1 MEKIVQPSIESVEIN
16 ATSSGVAS
24 FLRFIGSCLLIV
36 GAISYLLEG
45 WYAVGHV
52 SRYIKFLG
60 VTGLLS
66 TAGVLTALKLK
77 ENRGARTFL
86 VLAAAA
92 LPVNFCQLGALLY
105 STMPFKAVPD
115 TLTPYL
121 LWQAPSL
128 SIALTITGAS
138 LIALS
143 AIGWLS
149 FSVLGRQ
156 GRSLLFPAIIG
167 LNSLLLIPIRAV
179 EPVSILALG
188 AAYCAY
194 EVSRRL
200 RSLYSFEY
208 TFEGIFCRVLLWVPS
223 SILLLRT
230 AVIYDQSAVLN
241 GVLCL
246 YIGGVALAGSRML
259 DSDKGL
265 TGLLD
270 FVGGSFLVTGL
281 LTEQYVLFKSFGIT
295 HENELLPL
303 MILGLTVTG
312 ELVSR
317 YLKNSASAVRGI
329 SYGMAVL
336 LALGFMLD
344 SSGSIAMVL
353 PLVVG
358 GLGLLFVRKTPS
370 RFIAT
375 LAILTS
381 VAGFLHMCAEV
392 IPNLFDSWFTI
403 SLVGVFVVFV
413 SSLIEKELIIPV
425 RELLDRAKTTDE

>member
-1 MEKIVQPSIESVEIN
+1 MEKTVHTAIESVELN

-52 SRYIKFLG
+52 SRYLKFLG

-66 TAGVLTALKLK
+66 TAGVLTAVKLK

-121 LWQAPSL
+121 LWQAPTL
-128 SIALTITGAS
+128 SIALTVTGAS
-138 LIALS
+138 LIALTG
-143 AIGWLS
+143 IGWLS

-200 RSLYSFEY
+200 RLLYSFEY
-208 TFEGIFCRVLLWVPS
+208 TFEGMFCRVLLWVPS

-246 YIGGVALAGSRML
+246 YLGGVALAGSRML
-259 DSDKGL
+259 DSDRGL
-265 TGLLD
+265 TGFLD
-270 FVGGSFLVTGL
+270 FIAGSFLVTGL
-281 LTEQYVLFKSFGIT
+281 LTEQYALFKAFGFT
-295 HENELLPL
+295 HHSELIPL
-303 MILGLTVTG
+303 TTLGIAVTG
-312 ELVSR
+312 EVVSW
-317 YLKNSASAVRGI
+317 LLNKSATAVRGI

-336 LALGFMLD
+336 LALAFMLD
-344 SSGSIAMVL
+344 SSGFTAIIL

-358 GLGLLFVRKTPS
+358 CLGLVFVRNTPS
-370 RFIAT
+370 RFITT
-375 LAILTS
+375 LAVLTS
-381 VAGFLHMCAEV
+381 VAGLIHMCVEV

-413 SSLIEKELIIPV
+413 ASLIEKEFIPV
-425 RELLDRAKTTDE
+425 RRLLDRAQCKDE